1 MSMRALLGVPSALG
15 GQKRALHPL
24 DLELQM
30 VSGTMWVLGNPA
42 NLGPQQEQQAL
53 ITTEPSFLSKFL
65 ILMLSIFA
73 NFLL

>member
-1 MSMRALLGVPSALG
+1 MSMRALLGVPGALA
-15 GQKRALHPL
+15 GQKGHCILWNWSCRWCQA
-24 DLELQM
+24 
-30 VSGTMWVLGNPA
+30 MWVLGNPA
-42 NLGPQQEQQAL
+42 NLGSQQEQQVL